1 MDLESIDIELEEEEE
16 EKEQKP
22 KAALES
28 QLSPMKKTDSKKKD
42 LASKY
47 KIPRKKKAP
56 LEVSKEEPDDDDEVP
71 TDKNKSKPSTAVPDK
86 LELRRMKTTKFLE
99 DIDSTNF
106 YWKKIGLI
114 IFIELLS
121 VAVIILRGGKGIDS
135 VVGAEKCNVTGFGIF
150 GGYVVAMA
158 SLFALCLC
166 VVITESRLKKKVGWN
181 YHKDEVKINKKLY
194 ICGAALS
201 FFVGFISVIIGVG
214 GSSLIT
220 PLLLSLGVLPEVISY
235 SSTYLGTLK
244 NLISTLIFIFS
255 GIMPF
260 DFLLIL
266 GGLVILAVLLTEWR
280 VSALIKK
287 LGRQSLITM
296 FFFVI
301 NLLSEIL
308 VIYSIFIGWD
318 GFEAF
323 LEFEN
328 YCDIS

>member
-1 MDLESIDIELEEEEE
+1 
-16 EKEQKP
+16 
-22 KAALES
+22 
-28 QLSPMKKTDSKKKD
+28 
-42 LASKY
+42 
-47 KIPRKKKAP
+47 
-56 LEVSKEEPDDDDEVP
+56 
-71 TDKNKSKPSTAVPDK
+71 
-86 LELRRMKTTKFLE
+86 MKTTKFLE

-121 VAVIILRGGKGIDS
+121 VAIIILRGGKGMDS
-135 VVGAEKCNVTGFGIF
+135 VVGAEKCNAKGIGIF
-150 GGYVVAMA
+150 GSYVIAMTC
-158 SLFALCLC
+158 LFALCLF
-166 VVITESRLKKKVGWN
+166 VVISESRLRKKVGWV
-181 YHKDEVKINKKLY
+181 YHKDAVEINKQLY
-194 ICGAALS
+194 VCGAALS

-244 NLISTLIFIFS
+244 NLISTLIFVFS

-260 DFLLIL
+260 DFLLVL

-280 VSALIKK
+280 VSQLIKK

-301 NLLSEIL
+301 NVLSEIL
-308 VIYSIFIGWD
+308 VIYSIFIGWE
-318 GFEAF
+318 GFDEF
-323 LEFEN
+323 LVFEN
-328 YCDIS
+328 YCNIP